1 MWDVAEAG
9 VCLNDPTCSTE
20 VTQQQ
25 SPSLL
30 KLKQCY
36 KLKPKPNYLEMIF
49 LSSFTLMICIFFQ

>member
-9 VCLNDPTCSTE
+9 VSLNDPAWSTE

-25 SPSLL
+25 APFLL

-49 LSSFTLMICIFFQ
+49 LSPFTFMICIFFQ